1 MIDVTPFEPIVFKEH
16 FDGFDWN
23 IFEPI
28 CRKMID
34 GAVGIDVEVPEEQG
48 GLSSVHNRRNEPH
61 YNEAFHPFYE
71 WLKPIADDIIYNK
84 WGYHKSYR
92 YGIGN
97 TWVNVHGKGGATL
110 EHNHGECPLIV
121 TAYLQLEEGNGY
133 IQYKDPLE
141 YIKAFRPKECLI
153 KEFISVPAITGDV
166 LLFPGWLR
174 HRTEKNLIDKERWVL
189 TTNLIAR

>member
-1 MIDVTPFEPIVFKEH
+1 
-16 FDGFDWN
+16 
-23 IFEPI
+23 
-28 CRKMID
+28 
-34 GAVGIDVEVPEEQG
+34 
-48 GLSSVHNRRNEPH
+48 
-61 YNEAFHPFYE
+61 
-71 WLKPIADDIIYNK
+71 
-84 WGYHKSYR
+84 
-92 YGIGN
+92 
-97 TWVNVHGKGGATL
+97 
-110 EHNHGECPLIV
+110 LIV